1 MQGWVRVGALII
13 GLAGGPALVLA
24 QDARMPG
31 LQAPP
36 SSLSAP
42 GGAAAGVPP
51 MRRTEMPAPQTVP
64 PPAQPPA
71 RGGAAPSAAPSQ
83 GTATAALPV
92 EERIAR
98 LESALAKANARIADL
113 ETRMRTHTH
122 SMEQLSVGLLVE
134 KLNGRDVPLAIGPR
148 RYKGS
153 TGPATP

>member
-1 MQGWVRVGALII
+1 MQGWVRVGALVI
-13 GLAGGPALVLA
+13 GLAGGPALVVA
-24 QDARMPG
+24 QDARTPG

-42 GGAAAGVPP
+42 GGAAAGVPSI
-51 MRRTEMPAPQTVP
+51 RRTEMPAPQRVP

-98 LESALAKANARIADL
+98 LESTLAKANARIADL

-122 SMEQLSVGLLVE
+122 SVEQLSVGLLVE

-148 RYKGS
+148 RYQGS